1 MRQALAGAGIM
12 GLICWS
18 AAGWA
23 AVGKPGETTDSL
35 DMLWSVTYLRES
47 AALFPPSSV
56 VRDLGDGRA
65 ITRLVR
71 TRSPDGDPQGG
82 LVRALEWLPDRSAL
96 MMKSS
101 LWVEDERSSPRQRR
115 IQMVSLDGTTTTTVG
130 MTGGRTRTVTELAPL
145 EPGGELLLDE
155 VVAEGDL
162 LPEDCLDLG
171 KYRPY
176 RFVGL
181 TGGDAGCPMTA
192 VHTYAGDN
200 GGTTTLLADMGLRN
214 LLSETTVYTTAT
226 IVETAQEPHAAG
238 PGRFWPSKI
247 IRQRL
252 DLSGEVA
259 QVTTFSLLRVAV
271 TLPGQAESAG
281 GR

>member
-1 MRQALAGAGIM
+1 MRLAITGASIV
-12 GLICWS
+12 GLICWC

-23 AVGKPGETTDSL
+23 AMGKPKETTDSL

-71 TRSPDGDPQGG
+71 TITPDGGPQGG

-96 MMKSS
+96 VMKSS
-101 LWVEDERSSPRQRR
+101 LWVEDERSSSKQRR

-130 MTGGRTRTVTELAPL
+130 MTEGQTRIVTELAPL
-145 EPGGELLLDE
+145 EPGGDLLLDE
-155 VVAEGDL
+155 AVAEGYR
-162 LPEDCLDLG
+162 LPEDCLDLV

-181 TGGDAGCPMTA
+181 MGGDAGCPMTA
-192 VHTYAGDN
+192 VHTYVGDN

-214 LLSETTVYTTAT
+214 LMRETTVYTTAT
-226 IVETAQEPHAAG
+226 IIETAQEPFTAG
-238 PGRFWPSKI
+238 PGRFWPSKV

-252 DLSGEVA
+252 DRSGELA
-259 QVTTFSLLRVAV
+259 QVTTFSLMRVTV
-271 TLPGQAESAG
+271 NLPGQVESAG